1 MVDRHRAETHH
12 NRINRHAMAGTPADQ
27 SNRRGVVRLEAVVMT
42 PVVGV
47 EVVLVPVPAL
57 VRIRVPTIRRLE

>member
-12 NRINRHAMAGTPADQ
+12 DKINRHAMAGTPADQ

-42 PVVGV
+42 PMVGV
-47 EVVLVPVPAL
+47 EMVLDRVPVPVP
-57 VRIRVPTIRRLE
+57 VRTRPTRRLL